1 MYGIKVWLTD
11 DVKDWYLFRDIN
23 DGVVHVWEK
32 KEDVLNIQ
40 KNLKCK
46 RSAITKI
53 MSSAI
58 LDRAN
63 HKRKELDHLKY
74 FLK

>member
-1 MYGIKVWLTD
+1 MSGK
-11 DVKDWYLFRDIN
+11 
-23 DGVVHVWEK
+23 K
-32 KEDVLNIQ
+32 KEDALNIQ
-40 KNLKCK
+40 KILKCK
-46 RSAITKI
+46 KSAITKI

>member
-11 DVKDWYLFRDIN
+11 DVKDWYLFRDTN

-32 KEDVLNIQ
+32 KEDALNIQ
-40 KNLKCK
+40 KILKCK
-46 RSAITKI
+46 KSAITKI
-53 MSSAI
+53 MSGAI

-63 HKRKELDHLKY
+63 YKRKELDHLKY

>member
-11 DVKDWYLFRDIN
+11 DANDWYLLRDIN
-23 DGVVHVWEK
+23 DGVVHVWDK
-32 KEDVLNIQ
+32 KEDVLDIQ

-46 RSAITKI
+46 KSVITKI

-63 HKRKELDHLKY
+63 FKRKELDHLKY